1 MPVPFHR
8 RIALAAVAAVVGLL
22 FAQTA
27 RAEIWQP
34 VATGVT
40 ADIDALEYQ
49 GANRLWI
56 ATSDGTLYRQVGS
69 RFVAQ
74 LRRPGTRFTEIS
86 FQPGGGPI
94 GLATGNVDKVGHLYR
109 FNGSS
114 WSEVSLAGT
123 TWSHLCPGTGG
134 PYPAGTPQAR
144 LWSVT
149 WVSSTVA
156 YVNVNLTGVILRS
169 VDGGVSWRDAS
180 RQPDGTCRV
189 PAPTTDLA
197 AFPGDPNRL
206 VLVSL
211 TGDLYS
217 TSDALA
223 TPAVRR
229 GGVSC
234 NAAAVRRLVYLSS
247 GLLFQTS
254 ACGAA
259 DALLRSSNGGGAFAP
274 LPLVNAPGMGTP
286 GTMVDLDASGGT
298 LLAAGGSLLVSL
310 DRARAIHRFA
320 SGVTSPRQSELTSP
334 TSGAVAGADGSL
346 AITNR
351 LNLAGDVTAP
361 QVSIGGPSRVAALGV
376 VTFAAAVA
384 DEPGGSGIEPGSIT
398 WRVGSTVVGHDSTFT
413 SSFRTVGGLYLV
425 RLTAA
430 DRAGNVTT
438 REQRVTVFEDT
449 RRPTGTI
456 SGPSR
461 PGVGQRVT
469 YTLTADDG
477 RGAGVNYGRTVWT
490 IGSKRVGS
498 GRTLNHRFTHR
509 AFYTLKAAF
518 KDRAGN
524 AGTTTKR
531 VHAVPVA
538 KPRPRPK
545 VLPGRRK
552 VEWVFKARDFGV
564 PPGMSE
570 RRACHGKLRGAM
582 KKRMRK
588 RALVSRPF
596 RFAVVRGDCRFSG
609 RLKVSRRRL
618 GRARRVTFVLKHAGN
633 DLLGASRIT
642 HSFRVPKRTNR
653 VVRRG

>member
-8 RIALAAVAAVVGLL
+8 RSALAALAAALGLL
-22 FAQTA
+22 VVAPAA

-56 ATSDGTLYRQVGS
+56 ATSDGTLYRQVGG

-114 WSEVSLAGT
+114 WSEVSLVGT

-134 PYPAGTPQAR
+134 PYPAGTPHAR

-149 WVSSTVA
+149 WVSSSVA

-169 VDGGVSWRDAS
+169 VDGGLSWQDAS
-180 RQPDGTCRV
+180 RQEDGTCRV

-197 AFPGDPNRL
+197 ALPGDPNRL
-206 VLVSL
+206 ALVSL
-211 TGDLYS
+211 TGDLYA

-229 GGVSC
+229 GGVAC
-234 NAAAVRRLVYLSS
+234 NASAVRRLAYVSS
-247 GLLFQTS
+247 GLLFQTT

-259 DALLRSSNGGGAFAP
+259 DALLRSSNGGTAFAP
-274 LPLVNAPGMGTP
+274 LPLVNAPGMGSP
-286 GTMVDLDASGGT
+286 GGMLDLDASGGT
-298 LLAAGGSLLVSL
+298 LLASGGSVLVSL

-320 SGVTSPRQSELTSP
+320 NGVSSARQAELTGP
-334 TSGAVAGADGSL
+334 ISGAVAGSGGSL
-346 AITNR
+346 AVTNR
-351 LNLAGDVTAP
+351 LNLAADVTAP
-361 QVSIGGPSRVAALGV
+361 QVSIIGPSQVAALGIA
-376 VTFAAAVA
+376 TFAAAVA
-384 DEPGGSGIEPGSIT
+384 DEPGGSGIEPGSVT

-438 REQRVTVFEDT
+438 SVQRVTVFEDT
-449 RRPTGTI
+449 RRPIGTI

-461 PGVGQRVT
+461 PGVGQPVT
-469 YTLTADDG
+469 YVLTADDG
-477 RGAGVNYGRTVWT
+477 RGAGVNYRRTVWT
-490 IGSKRVGS
+490 IGSRRVGS
-498 GRTLNHRFTHR
+498 GRTLNHRFTQR
-509 AFYTLKAAF
+509 GFYTLKAAF

-531 VHAVPVA
+531 VRAMPVA
-538 KPRPRPK
+538 KPRTRPK
-545 VLPGRRK
+545 VRPGRRK
-552 VEWVFKARDFGV
+552 IEWVFQARDFGV
-564 PPGMSE
+564 PPRINE

-582 KKRMRK
+582 KKRT

-596 RFAVVRGDCRFSG
+596 RFSVVRGDCRFSG

-642 HSFRVPKRTNR
+642 HSFPVPKRKSR
-653 VVRRG
+653 VVRQG